1 MHFHCFT
8 VNPFSQNTYLVYQDS
23 KAWLIDA
30 GFYHAHEI
38 TAFKQFL
45 SAYQLSLEAI
55 FLTHAHLDHVFA
67 VNQLVNDFSIPV
79 FLHSEELILL
89 QRAHQQGAMFGVPMQ
104 EITVMPQSLEESKP
118 FEWNGFVCE
127 TLFTPGHSPGHISFY
142 FKQEQV
148 LIAGDTLFAGSIG
161 RTDLYKGDFAILEK
175 SIKEKLYTLPDST
188 RVLSGHGSETTIGQE
203 KRFNP
208 YVQG

>member
-1 MHFHCFT
+1 MNFHSFT
-8 VNPFSQNTYLVYQDS
+8 VNPFSQNTYLVYQGS

-45 SAYQLSLEAI
+45 SEHQLALEAV

-67 VNQLVNDFSIPV
+67 VNQLVNGFAVPV
-79 FLHSEELILL
+79 FLHQEEYILL
-89 QRAHQQGAMFGVPMQ
+89 KRAHQQGAMFGVPMQ
-104 EITVMPQSLEESKP
+104 EISVIPKP
-118 FEWNGFVCE
+118 LMEAKQFEWNGFECE

-142 FKQEQV
+142 FKEENV

-161 RTDLYKGDFAILEK
+161 RTDLYKGDFSTLEH
-175 SIKEKLYTLPDST
+175 SIKKKLYTLPDTT
-188 RVLSGHGSETTIGQE
+188 RVLSGHGPETTIGQE

-208 YVQG
+208 YVKA